1 MLAGF
6 GIAVFIVAVSRL
18 IPVKRTFQNLLPIV
32 FIVLGI
38 FHFNEW
44 YLNYQEDWYQQKV
57 LASVIEEYDGFG
69 RDNTIYCYFSEPSR
83 VATTRTYTVN
93 GISYTVTGKMDKLY
107 FTRISDLQ
115 YGYTEHDFSGSG
127 FNCDDY
133 DTSDM
138 TIDGVLFIN
147 VVPVSD
153 SDLIRMRIHEI
164 TDPELFEKDLDNI
177 TDATYVH
184 IPGETSDKIYECYG
198 TGKLTPDILRDIVE
212 GC

>member
-1 MLAGF
+1 
-6 GIAVFIVAVSRL
+6 
-18 IPVKRTFQNLLPIV
+18 
-32 FIVLGI
+32 
-38 FHFNEW
+38 
-44 YLNYQEDWYQQKV
+44 
-57 LASVIEEYDGFG
+57 
-69 RDNTIYCYFSEPSR
+69 
-83 VATTRTYTVN
+83 
-93 GISYTVTGKMDKLY
+93 MDKLY

-184 IPGETSDKIYECYG
+184 IPSETSD
-198 TGKLTPDILRDIVE
+198 L
-212 GC
+212 

>member
-1 MLAGF
+1 M
-6 GIAVFIVAVSRL
+6 
-18 IPVKRTFQNLLPIV
+18 
-32 FIVLGI
+32 LGI

-69 RDNTIYCYFSEPSR
+69 QDNTIYCYFSEPSI

-198 TGKLTPDILRDIVE
+198 TGELTPDILRDIVE
-212 GC
+212 GCY